1 MFIQLNQQTDLL
13 APMEQMVHL
22 GCALKKMWKE
32 VTPKLEAHLL
42 KQGGD
47 SGAKVWK
54 MCEMVYS
61 KLQYKVQSKAV
72 IDGLHLLEISLKE
85 I

>member
-1 MFIQLNQQTDLL
+1 M
-13 APMEQMVHL
+13 
-22 GCALKKMWKE
+22 
-32 VTPKLEAHLL
+32 EAHLL

-61 KLQYKVQSKAV
+61 KLKYKVKSKAV
-72 IDGLHLLEISLKE
+72 IDGLHLLELSIKE

>member
-1 MFIQLNQQTDLL
+1 M
-13 APMEQMVHL
+13 
-22 GCALKKMWKE
+22 
-32 VTPKLEAHLL
+32 TPKLEAHLL

-61 KLQYKVQSKAV
+61 KLQYKVKSKAV
-72 IDGLHLLEISLKE
+72 IDGLHLHELSFKE
-85 I
+85 IQNSLSFVGFGEITLGGVERGTVRGMVEGGI